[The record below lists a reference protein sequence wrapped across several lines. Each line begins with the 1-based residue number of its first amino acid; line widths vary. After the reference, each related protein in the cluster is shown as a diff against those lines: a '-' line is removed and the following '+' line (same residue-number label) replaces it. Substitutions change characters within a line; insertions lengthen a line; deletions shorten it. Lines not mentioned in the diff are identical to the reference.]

1 MTTAREIV
9 RKIIGAGGELWVDG
23 DRVRGRNIP
32 RRLAE
37 MVKADEGAILSTLLS
52 LPAPDDYDIEERAAI
67 SEYGGDLSREEAE
80 RLAGIVPIKPHRAPE
95 GYRNATQQPAV
106 RPVASTGQQTASV
119 TCGGC
124 QHFTTD
130 AINPP
135 QGVGR
140 CSVTSNGLPPPGG
153 RGYGCCLPGAPRSC
167 PEFLEVAT

>member
-37 MVKADEGAILSTLLS
+37 MVRADEGAILAVLLS
-52 LPAPDDYDIEERAAI
+52 KPDPDEYDIEERAAI
-67 SEYGGDLSREEAE
+67 MEHDGGLPREEAE
-80 RLAGIVPIKPHRAPE
+80 RLAGIVPIEMHPAPE
-95 GYRNATQQPAV
+95 AYKSHPPAA

-124 QHFTTD
+124 QHFTRD
-130 AINPP
+130 AIHPAE
-135 QGVGR
+135 GLGR
-140 CSVTSNGLPPPGG
+140 CSATSNGLPPPGG

-167 PEFLEVAT
+167 PEFLGVVAT